1 MAFIENGSNYLAL
14 LNLTTVTADEII
26 SPYLTVDVL
35 TVETELITP
44 SINFSGTG
52 FFATPIRQSLTGPN
66 FLTYNT
72 TTNEIT
78 SVLQKLNIKPEKI
91 LTDNGGQFREQWR
104 MWCKENELEAVFAHP
119 YYPQDKGKVER
130 TNRNIGEELISIK

>member
-52 FFATPIRQSLTGPN
+52 FFVTPIRQSLTGPN

-72 TTNEIT
+72 ITNEIT
-78 SVLQKLNIKPEKI
+78 YDTTFPGGGGGSTGCSLGMNSHKI
-91 LTDNGGQFREQWR
+91 LKN
-104 MWCKENELEAVFAHP
+104 M
-119 YYPQDKGKVER
+119 Y
-130 TNRNIGEELISIK
+130 

>member
-14 LNLTTVTADEII
+14 LNLTTVTADEIT

-72 TTNEIT
+72 TTNECNFDFNDKIFCLFLSLT
-78 SVLQKLNIKPEKI
+78 QKKL
-91 LTDNGGQFREQWR
+91 
-104 MWCKENELEAVFAHP
+104 CENAQQQMA
-119 YYPQDKGKVER
+119 
-130 TNRNIGEELISIK
+130 